1 MKEPSS
7 REIFGYV
14 KDLYELGIKRPG
26 TESGVA
32 AEDYIVRKL
41 SAFEYTIS
49 SDEIPVGVFE
59 YDTAQLEVGSDS
71 IALYPYVPSPFT
83 GSSGLK
89 RVLAYERNILDDN
102 FTGSDLNGALLLSS
116 IPYGQFR
123 YDDLLNIAVGYHASA
138 EGLRGIVQEVTWNT
152 GAEVQF
158 LTATAEMNASG
169 VIGIYPSLNAS
180 FLNGALEKG
189 FQQLC
194 DIPEQQITPF
204 LYNPL
209 ADIMEARPG
218 PTPAAGVG
226 PVAGTF
232 LIDIAE
238 EGAEVTFVLEGK
250 QRSGKT
256 RNIAVELPG
265 ESDRFIIIGVHH
277 DTMWSGAVEDCSGCG
292 VVLALAR
299 YYREMGVKLPVGL
312 RFVFFAA
319 EQYRD
324 LGVREYIRKRRT
336 ELAEKLVVDIHVEH
350 IGIEASLLESGELGL
365 TGELQPRAFFV
376 TPDCGFEEM
385 IMAIVRDHDM
395 ERTVV
400 MNTDTPLGVP
410 TDACPM
416 NEAGFPVISFISAP
430 LYWNAAEDTLDKVPY
445 DELSRV
451 SAAMI
456 DIIDRLMQRE
466 RR

>member
-7 REIFGYV
+7 KEIFEHV
-14 KDLYELGIKRPG
+14 KDLYDLGIKRPG
-26 TESGVA
+26 TESGIA
-32 AEDYIVRKL
+32 AEGYIIRKL
-41 SAFEYTIS
+41 SEFGYTIS

-59 YDTAQLEVGSDS
+59 YDTAQLEVGNDTL
-71 IALYPYVPSPFT
+71 ALYPYVPSPFT
-83 GSSGLK
+83 GSAGLK
-89 RVLAYERNILDDN
+89 RVLAYEQNPLDDDFN
-102 FTGSDLNGALLLSS
+102 GADLNGAILLSP

-123 YDDLLNIAVGYHASA
+123 YDDLFSVAVGYHDTA
-138 EGLRGIVQEVTWNT
+138 EMLRGTVQDVTWNT
-152 GAEVQF
+152 DAEVQF
-158 LTATAEMNASG
+158 LTQAAEKNASG
-169 VIGIYPSLNAS
+169 VIGIYPSLNAT
-180 FLNGALEKG
+180 FLDSALGKG
-189 FQQLC
+189 SRQRSN
-194 DIPEQQITPF
+194 ITEQQITPF

-209 ADIMEARPG
+209 AAVMEARPG

-232 LIDIAE
+232 LIDAAKR
-238 EGAEVTFVLEGK
+238 GAEVTFVLEGK
-250 QRSGKT
+250 QRAGKT

-299 YYREMGVKLPVGL
+299 YYREKGVKLPVGL

-336 ELAEKLVVDIHVEH
+336 ELEEKLVADMHIEH
-350 IGIEASLLESGELGL
+350 IGMEAIVLDSGELGL
-365 TGELQPRAFFV
+365 TGELQPRAFFI
-376 TPDCGFEEM
+376 TPQCGYEEM

-400 MNTDTPLGVP
+400 LNTDTPLGVP

-466 RR
+466 SR